1 MSDMMNINYL
11 RKGMDCT
18 ENEIK
23 VKDGNKEFVAFE
35 VKENSE
41 IKIKV
46 EKNSNLLLTGITKSK
61 VEKLKFDID
70 LKENSK
76 LVFTF
81 NLGSISEKSK
91 LKIKIKS
98 NKNSVFVLNN
108 LIDVMGK
115 VDFNVEGKIKENCES
130 KINTLIST
138 GSRDVNSKIKI
149 NIEHKGSNSKNEIN
163 LAGVINSKS
172 KCDFEGEIY
181 IPENLED
188 VNSSMQAKFLC
199 YDGAE
204 VNTLPVL
211 KIESKHVKTSH
222 GISVINVDPKQV
234 EYLMSRG
241 LNEREAN
248 EVLKVGSLA
257 GMLDK
262 MASSFKKAGVK
273 L

>member
-1 MSDMMNINYL
+1 MSFNYL
-11 RKGMDCT
+11 KKGIDCT
-18 ENEIK
+18 EDEIK
-23 VKDGNKEFVAFE
+23 VKNENKEFVAVQ
-35 VKENSE
+35 VKEDSK
-41 IKIKV
+41 IKIVV
-46 EKNSNLLLTGITKSK
+46 EENSNLLFSGITRFN
-61 VEKLKFDID
+61 VNDLFFDIE

-81 NLGSISEKSK
+81 NFGSISEKSK
-91 LKIKIKS
+91 LKINLKS
-98 NKNSVFVLNN
+98 AKNSLVIINN
-108 LIDVMGK
+108 LIDVKGK
-115 VDFNVEGKIKENCES
+115 VDFDLKGLIEENCES
-130 KINTLIST
+130 EINTLIST
-138 GSRDVNSKIKI
+138 GTRDVDSKIKI

-181 IPENLED
+181 IPENLEE
-188 VNSSMQAKFLC
+188 VNSSMQSKFLC

-222 GISVINVDPKQV
+222 GVSVINVDPKQV

-262 MASSFKKAGVK
+262 MANSFKKAGVIVG
-273 L
+273 

>member
-1 MSDMMNINYL
+1 MNIIYL
-11 RKGMDCT
+11 KEGMECT
-18 ENEIK
+18 EKEIRIK
-23 VKDGNKEFVAFE
+23 GGNKEFVAFD

-46 EKNSNLLLTGITKSK
+46 EKNSNLLLSGITKAQ
-61 VEKLKFDID
+61 VEKLKFNFD

-81 NLGSISEKSK
+81 NLGSVSEKCK
-91 LKIKIKS
+91 LKIKVKAK
-98 NKNSVFVLNN
+98 KNSVFVLNN
-108 LIDVMGK
+108 LIDVQGK
-115 VDFNVEGKIKENCES
+115 VDFKVEGKTKDNCES
-130 KINTLIST
+130 EINTLIST
-138 GSRDVNSKIKI
+138 GSRKVKSKIKI
-149 NIEHKGSNSKNEIN
+149 NFEHEGSNSKNEIN

-181 IPENLED
+181 IPEKLED

-222 GISVINVDPKQV
+222 GVSIINVDNKKI

-241 LNEREAN
+241 LNEDEAN
-248 EVLKVGSLA
+248 ELLKIGSLS
-257 GMLDK
+257 GMLDR
-262 MASSFKKAGVK
+262 MALSFKKSGVR